1 MIKTNKIRASREHS
15 STHIRHTHR
24 TGCNVFVRICRAPG
38 LSPRTRHRCSS
49 RHFGRRCHDAM
60 SFLKKSLSRAPVNSS
75 RTAISIK
82 RDNVMVVDGLSASD
96 IGELPALS
104 IGEALESLTGVAS
117 HRENGGATEVS
128 IRGLGPFLSATTF
141 NGREA
146 TNGSGDR
153 SVNFSQFP
161 SELMNK
167 LVVYKTQDATL
178 IEGGVAG
185 VIALETLQAAE
196 LRQTP
201 FSVRCQ
207 GQLQPRPAEHHE
219 FAWPVAGAGVVP

>member
-1 MIKTNKIRASREHS
+1 MCLSIFVAPQVLAQDQAADAPQGTTEEGVLEEVIVTGTRQLIKDS
-15 STHIRHTHR
+15 
-24 TGCNVFVRICRAPG
+24 
-38 LSPRTRHRCSS
+38 
-49 RHFGRRCHDAM
+49 
-60 SFLKKSLSRAPVNSS
+60 
-75 RTAISIK
+75 ISIK

-96 IGELPALS
+96 IGEIPALS

-167 LVVYKTQDATL
+167 IIVYKTQDATL

-185 VIALETLQAAE
+185 VIALETL
-196 LRQTP
+196 
-201 FSVRCQ
+201 
-207 GQLQPRPAEHHE
+207 RPLNYGKRR
-219 FAWPVAGAGVVP
+219 FQFDLKGN

>member
-1 MIKTNKIRASREHS
+1 MIKNDTTELLGNAHPLTSSIRVALAAMCLSMFAAPQVLAQVDDQNEGINAPAG
-15 STHIRHTHR
+15 TEEEGVYEKDAVLEEVIV
-24 TGCNVFVRICRAPG
+24 TG
-38 LSPRTRHRCSS
+38 TRQLIQ
-49 RHFGRRCHDAM
+49 DAI
-60 SFLKKSLSRAPVNSS
+60 
-75 RTAISIK
+75 TIK

-153 SVNFSQFP
+153 SVNCSQFP
-161 SELMNK
+161 
-167 LVVYKTQDATL
+167 
-178 IEGGVAG
+178 
-185 VIALETLQAAE
+185 
-196 LRQTP
+196 
-201 FSVRCQ
+201 
-207 GQLQPRPAEHHE
+207 
-219 FAWPVAGAGVVP
+219 